1 MENTITMFFIDT
13 AIIPER
19 SSGCLV
25 LTGPGPKGTHGNLNI
40 LGYPDIKVNRR
51 VLREI
56 HAEEDWA
63 CDISGGGDFNDP
75 FDFTDGIQT
84 QRVCYKAL

>member
-13 AIIPER
+13 AITPER

-40 LGYPDIKVNRR
+40 LGYPDIKS
-51 VLREI
+51 I
-56 HAEEDWA
+56 EE
-63 CDISGGGDFNDP
+63 F
-75 FDFTDGIQT
+75 
-84 QRVCYKAL
+84 